1 LRVSN
6 VAGHNRGEKEFAM
19 NIDLLSPESFA
30 AGHPLAQYKWLREN
44 APVFWHEEPN
54 GKGFW
59 AVTRYKDVWEVDRNF
74 SAFSSEPTIMIT
86 DPLAEQANAFGPY
99 KMMLMMDPP
108 QHTAYRRLIR
118 NEFTVPAAGERTPRM
133 NALAKQIVDAV
144 IAKGECDFVEAIAGE
159 MPSYV
164 IAELLGIPL
173 DDGRELYKLTE
184 AIHTAPEAQEA
195 GAGAMAVFKMF
206 DYGRKVIDEK
216 RARPANDL
224 ATKLLQAEVD
234 GKKLED
240 IEFLLFFLLLIDA
253 GGDTTRNLLS
263 SGLIALF
270 ENPDQLA
277 WLKADLPARLPSA
290 REELLRWTS
299 PVIYMRR
306 TAKHDVVLAG
316 EQIAEGDKV
325 VMYFGSANRDPEKF
339 AQPDTL
345 DLSRTPNEH
354 IAFGT
359 GPHGCLGQHI
369 ARIEIDAILSEVLTR
384 LDDLQIVGAPEW
396 LPSNFISGPKHL
408 PVRFRARA

>member
-1 LRVSN
+1 M
-6 VAGHNRGEKEFAM
+6 K
-19 NIDLLSPESFA
+19 IDLLSPESFA
-30 AGHPLAQYKWLREN
+30 AGHPFAQYTWLREN
-44 APVFWHEEPN
+44 APVFWHEEPD

-59 AVTRYKDVWEVDRNF
+59 AVTRYKDVWDVDRDFQNY
-74 SAFSSEPTIMIT
+74 SSEPTIMIS
-86 DPLAEQANAFGPY
+86 DPAAEAAQGFGGY

-108 QHTAYRRLIR
+108 QHTAYRKLIR
-118 NEFTVPAAGERTPRM
+118 SEFTQPVSADRTPRM

-144 IAKGECDFVEAIAGE
+144 IEKGECDFVTQIAGE

-184 AIHTAPEAQEA
+184 IIHAAPESQAP
-195 GAGAMAVFKMF
+195 GAGGMAVLKMF
-206 DYGRKVIDEK
+206 EYGRSVIDEK
-216 RARPANDL
+216 RARPRDDL

-240 IEFLLFFLLLIDA
+240 IEFLLFFLLLVDA

-263 SGLIALF
+263 SGLIALLD
-270 ENPDQLA
+270 NPDQLA
-277 WLKADLPARLPSA
+277 WLKADLAPRLSSA
-290 REELLRWTS
+290 REELLRFTT

-306 TAKHDVVLAG
+306 TATHDTVLAG
-316 EQIAEGDKV
+316 QQIKEGDKV
-325 VMYFGSANRDPEKF
+325 VMYFGSANRDPDRF
-339 AQPDTL
+339 ARPDVL

-369 ARIEIDAILSEVLTR
+369 ARIEIDAILIEVLTR
-384 LDDLQIVGAPEW
+384 MADLQIVGAPKW
-396 LPSNFISGPKHL
+396 FASNFISGPTHL
-408 PVRFRARA
+408 PVRFKSGRRE